1 MNCAIATPGFVVNS
15 NWPFA
20 TPLTVKISPASA
32 SSGSVALRSV
42 ELNTTV
48 APSATVR
55 LLLIRVGASLT
66 PVTVRSTVAGRLVP
80 PSGSSTVIV
89 KPAAAVSP
97 PSCRNVTR
105 LSSTSC
111 CVKFVT
117 VAPESWTTPFV
128 VPVTV

>member
-55 LLLIRVGASLT
+55 LLLIRVGASLNAL
-66 PVTVRSTVAGRLVP
+66 TVIEETAVALVP
-80 PSGSSTVIV
+80 PEPSLATTSIV
-89 KPAAAVSP
+89 RR
-97 PSCRNVTR
+97 PSVG
-105 LSSTSC
+105 LAEVFS
-111 CVKFVT
+111 
-117 VAPESWTTPFV
+117 
-128 VPVTV
+128 